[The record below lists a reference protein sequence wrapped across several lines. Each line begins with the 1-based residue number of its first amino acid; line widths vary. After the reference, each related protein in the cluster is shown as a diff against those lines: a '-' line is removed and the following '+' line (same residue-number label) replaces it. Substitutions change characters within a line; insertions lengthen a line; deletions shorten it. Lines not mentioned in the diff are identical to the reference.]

1 MKCQNCGENDANVRY
16 TQIINGVKKQM
27 NLCDKCA
34 KELGIDDIS
43 FNMPIS
49 FSSFLG
55 NMFDDIYENSIPT
68 LLKPNTLICDSC
80 KTTFDEFLNTGKFG
94 CENCYDAFES
104 QIDPLFKNIHGTS
117 RHVGRIGKY
126 SDDFENGIKQQVG
139 NKQVKKQ
146 EKTQINK
153 NEIESKKVQKVDTK
167 KTKIEELEER
177 LKLEIK
183 EERYEDAAKT
193 RDEIKQLKQ

>member
-1 MKCQNCGENDANVRY
+1 MKCQNCGENEANVRY

-55 NMFDDIYENSIPT
+55 NMFDDIYENSIPS
-68 LLKPNTLICDSC
+68 LLKPNTLICENCNTS
-80 KTTFDEFLNTGKFG
+80 FDDFLNTGKFG
-94 CENCYDAFES
+94 CDNCYNTFQS
-104 QIDPLFKNIHGTS
+104 QIDPLFKNIHGTF

-126 SDDFENGIKQQVG
+126 SDDFENGIKEE
-139 NKQVKKQ
+139 NKIKEKQSKKT
-146 EKTQINK
+146 ETKNK
-153 NEIESKKVQKVDTK
+153 NAVNNDLKQDSKESK
-167 KTKIEELEER
+167 INELEER

-193 RDEIKQLKQ
+193 RDEIKKLKE